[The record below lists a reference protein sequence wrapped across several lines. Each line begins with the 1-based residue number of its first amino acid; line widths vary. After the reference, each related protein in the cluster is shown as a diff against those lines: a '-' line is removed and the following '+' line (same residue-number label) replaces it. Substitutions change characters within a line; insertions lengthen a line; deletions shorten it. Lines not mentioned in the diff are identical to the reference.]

1 MNDLTTVVDAWLEAY
16 AEADVER
23 RMKLIEQAW
32 SPEGR
37 LVDPPLE
44 GKGYA
49 GLSDAADLVN
59 THYAGHTFRRIT
71 GIDVHHEF
79 VRYGWELVGPDGAVA
94 VAGID
99 VAEVADD
106 GRLREGHGLLRRPAR
121 QGRGLGL
128 IRGCGEGNLPAPCG
142 VGRA

>member
-32 SPEGR
+32 APEGR

-59 THYAGHTFRRIT
+59 THYAGHTMAIT
-71 GIDVHHEF
+71 LFLPPHAKSEPDVPSHAAS
-79 VRYGWELVGPDGAVA
+79 RGWLWGGGWQPPPHRADLVWG
-94 VAGID
+94 
-99 VAEVADD
+99 
-106 GRLREGHGLLRRPAR
+106 
-121 QGRGLGL
+121 
-128 IRGCGEGNLPAPCG
+128 GNLPTPCG
-142 VGRA
+142 VGTA

>member
-32 SPEGR
+32 TPDGR

-44 GKGYA
+44 GNGYV
-49 GLSDAADLVN
+49 GLSGAADLVN

-79 VRYGWELVGPDGAVA
+79 ARYGWELVGPDGAVA
-94 VAGID
+94 VAGFDI
-99 VAEVADD
+99 AEVADD
-106 GRLREGHGLLRRPAR
+106 GRLRKVTGFFGD
-121 QGRGLGL
+121 
-128 IRGCGEGNLPAPCG
+128 LPAIE
-142 VGRA
+142 AAA

>member
-44 GKGYA
+44 GEGYA
-49 GLSDAADLVN
+49 GSA
-59 THYAGHTFRRIT
+59 T
-71 GIDVHHEF
+71 
-79 VRYGWELVGPDGAVA
+79 
-94 VAGID
+94 
-99 VAEVADD
+99 
-106 GRLREGHGLLRRPAR
+106 
-121 QGRGLGL
+121 
-128 IRGCGEGNLPAPCG
+128 LPIS
-142 VGRA
+142 

>member
-32 SPEGR
+32 TPDGR

-106 GRLREGHGLLRRPAR
+106 GRLRKVTGFFGD
-121 QGRGLGL
+121 
-128 IRGCGEGNLPAPCG
+128 LPAIE
-142 VGRA
+142 AAA